1 MTTFLTTKYPLD
13 MKRCEFILFYAF
25 KNVREKN
32 HWPGRRKMTLDV
44 VGWSSNYHFYR
55 AINHD
60 FFRRLQ
66 PVRWSLYC
74 HFTPRDYVEIVV
86 CAEPFSLP
94 ILSWS
99 CASWWFLFLGLFSF
113 PFSYLRACL
122 YIYLSLCLSVS
133 ISLPIY
139 LSVHCSSIHLS
150 TPTYSARALTHKH
163 AHARTHAHI
172 SHPGVM

>member
-66 PVRWSLYC
+66 LFAGLCIAILRPVIMWKLWSARSRSVY
-74 HFTPRDYVEIVV
+74 
-86 CAEPFSLP
+86 PFCRGRVRHGGFF
-94 ILSWS
+94 SWGFYH
-99 CASWWFLFLGLFSF
+99 FLFHICAPVCISICLFV
-113 PFSYLRACL
+113 YL
-122 YIYLSLCLSVS
+122 YLSLCLS
-133 ISLPIY
+133 IY
-139 LSVHCSSIHLS
+139 LSTVHLS
-150 TPTYSARALTHKH
+150 ICLHLH
-163 AHARTHAHI
+163 ILHARSHTHTRTHVRTHTAHI
-172 SHPGVM
+172 LE